1 MDNSS
6 AIGSSSLHGDD
17 EDRVGDEEAD
27 SDGENEDSRSF
38 SASSPVPAD
47 PAVAEKWKKLLDFP
61 LPGAFISKPKAALG
75 PVRKASSVLRRW
87 TDSSVAQDF
96 APLRQEDCLH
106 QAYAAFK
113 KADSGSSLL
122 SSQVSGLASAAGHA
136 ILSASKILHEFF
148 DGMPN
153 WFQDPAFR
161 EQVTALRAQAK
172 VNVFGPLE
180 DAAVCCA
187 AIHGRATSA
196 VRNGVISA
204 ADSTVKSVLQSKP
217 PADGFFFGNPQEA
230 LHSTLSYA
238 FMSSSL
244 NSKAS
249 TPRGRGALSFSSRA
263 SKPLAKPAAAA
274 QPASSSSTSSRSS
287 GNAAGRSS
295 RGGKGGQK
303 KK

>member
-1 MDNSS
+1 MDGAS
-6 AIGSSSLHGDD
+6 AVGSSSLHGDD
-17 EDRVGDEEAD
+17 HVDDEEAD
-27 SDGENEDSRSF
+27 SEGEIEDSRSF
-38 SASSPVPAD
+38 SASAPVAAD
-47 PAVAEKWKKLLDFP
+47 PVVAEKWKKLLDFP
-61 LPGAFISKPKAALG
+61 LPGAFISKPKAPLG

-87 TDSSVAQDF
+87 TDSSVAGPF

-136 ILSASKILHEFF
+136 ILSASRVLQEFF
-148 DGMPN
+148 DGMPH

-161 EQVTALRAQAK
+161 EQVAALRAQSK
-172 VNVFGPLE
+172 INVFGPLE

-187 AIHGRATSA
+187 AIHGRAVST
-196 VRNGVISA
+196 VRSGVISA

-244 NSKAS
+244 NSKATTS
-249 TPRGRGALSFSSRA
+249 RGRGAMSYSSRA
-263 SKPLAKPAAAA
+263 SKPSAKPAAAA
-274 QPASSSSTSSRSS
+274 QPASSSSSSRPS

-295 RGGKGGQK
+295 RGGRGGQK